1 MKHPLKALLVIAAC
15 VIPSVHA
22 FAGNQTRLTGQW
34 TMQGEKSNMFRAAA
48 GGRALHLGGLGVEY
62 VTEHFGFGGSTVFS
76 FHEYRSGFWNM
87 KWDTQIV
94 ISYHI
99 LHNQEVF
106 DPFILVGAGGKMDM
120 DVKNGFSI
128 VSVQYSSPDYGGY
141 NSNRRPRIT
150 RTGVSLYPLIGAGAG
165 LNFNNGLYLSG
176 RLIWKPVFT
185 KVPLTAYP
193 RSDELPFELVISA
206 GYSFNR
212 TPDKKPEKK

>member
-1 MKHPLKALLVIAAC
+1 MKHPLKALLIFAAC

-34 TMQGEKSNMFRAAA
+34 TMQGEESNMFRAAA

-62 VTEHFGFGGSTVFS
+62 VTEHFGFGGSTMFY
-76 FHEYRSGFWNM
+76 FGEYSSGFWNM

-94 ISYHI
+94 ISCHI
-99 LHNQEVF
+99 LDNQEVF

-120 DVKNGFSI
+120 DVKNGFSM
-128 VSVQYSSPDYGGY
+128 VSVQYSSSSYQYHG
-141 NSNRRPRIT
+141 NRRPRIT
-150 RTGVSLYPLIGAGAG
+150 RKGVSLYPLIGAGAG
-165 LNFNNGLYLSG
+165 LNFENGLYLSS

>member
-34 TMQGEKSNMFRAAA
+34 SMQGEESNMFRAAA
-48 GGRALHLGGLGVEY
+48 KGRALHLGGLGVEY
-62 VTEHFGFGGSTVFS
+62 VTEHFGFGGSTMFY
-76 FHEYRSGFWNM
+76 FGEYSSGFWNM
-87 KWDTQIV
+87 KWDTQIF
-94 ISYHI
+94 ISYHT
-99 LHNQEVF
+99 LDNQQVF

-120 DVKNGFSI
+120 DVKSGHSI
-128 VSVQYSSPDYGGY
+128 SVVQYSSPDYGGY

-150 RTGVSLYPLIGAGAG
+150 RKGVSLYPFIGAGAG

-212 TPDKKPEKK
+212 TPDKKSEKK